1 MSTSTELVESC
12 SKEEAYTY
20 AFVYIVYINLHARA
34 QAHVHLCMLQ
44 MHFLDTDYELF
55 LIQNNG
61 LLKDGEHVTLV
72 QSGAQPI
79 WRQESTHHIQ
89 VRKVQG

>member
-1 MSTSTELVESC
+1 MVNS
-12 SKEEAYTY
+12 
-20 AFVYIVYINLHARA
+20 
-34 QAHVHLCMLQ
+34 MLQ
-44 MHFLDTDYELF
+44 AKGM
-55 LIQNNG
+55 
-61 LLKDGEHVTLV
+61 LKEGEHVTLV

>member
-1 MSTSTELVESC
+1 MIMFTSPILCEVRMSSLTHVLSRKTLPHAILVW
-12 SKEEAYTY
+12 AYDK
-20 AFVYIVYINLHARA
+20 NL
-34 QAHVHLCMLQ
+34 V
-44 MHFLDTDYELF
+44 T
-55 LIQNNG
+55 
-61 LLKDGEHVTLV
+61 KGEFVTLV